1 MSEEDRGVSL
11 GRFLQ
16 LVVFGTALFGVWH
29 FLIAETIVI
38 ASASMEPA
46 LKVGT
51 YALLDKV
58 TFLFRAPRRGEIVV
72 FKSPAGPEEL
82 TKRIIALPGDTIAL
96 RAKKV
101 VLNQTEQN
109 EPYARFTRPEER
121 LIGDNLPEWKVPRN
135 CYFVLGDNRDE
146 SNDSSVWKDSSGAPA
161 PCLPTKGVR
170 GLVRGF
176 F

>member
-1 MSEEDRGVSL
+1 MSGEDQGVSL

-16 LVVFGTALFGVWH
+16 LVLIGVGLFGVWH
-29 FLIAETIVI
+29 LLIAESIVI
-38 ASASMEPA
+38 ASASMEPT

-58 TFLFRAPRRGEIVV
+58 TFLFRSPRRGEIVV
-72 FKSPAGPEEL
+72 FTSPVGTEEF
-82 TKRIIALPGDTIAL
+82 TKRIIAVPGDTIEL
-96 RAKKV
+96 RNKKV
-101 VLNQTEQN
+101 VLNGAEQS
-109 EPYARFTRPEER
+109 EPYARFSRPEER
-121 LIGDNLPEWKVPRN
+121 LVGDNLPEWKVPRN

-146 SNDSSVWKDSSGAPA
+146 SNDSSVWKDASKSPA
-161 PCLPTKGVR
+161 PCLPAKNVR